1 MNIEKNIG
9 HGDHGAG
16 GLIRKAEE
24 IADYFKA
31 YPEERA
37 VPAIADHINH
47 FWTPKMREEF
57 LAAAAEPGRV
67 LPPLVA
73 AARDKIKRRSVE

>member
-1 MNIEKNIG
+1 MNIEKNIA
-9 HGDHGAG
+9 HGDHGG
-16 GLIRKAEE
+16 GRLIRMAGD

-31 YPEERA
+31 YPQEKA
-37 VPAIADHINH
+37 VPAIADHINL

-73 AARDKIKRRSVE
+73 AARDKVKGKSVK